1 MVDSVAARVA
11 VTANDAQVGVNRVEP
26 IQLSQVGRAPCE
38 LAFADIWRVGHGDQ
52 YLFGGFGDLLL
63 RGRQQ
68 RHVGLQV
75 QRGTADGVVG
85 TEHRLDHGP
94 CKQGQKGRKQQQHKP

>member
-1 MVDSVAARVA
+1 MGTRQATEDVLARNKAAARHGIPKITSVTQVGRARVFDSVAARIA

-52 YLFGGFGDLLL
+52 YLFGGFGD
-63 RGRQQ
+63 
-68 RHVGLQV
+68 
-75 QRGTADGVVG
+75 
-85 TEHRLDHGP
+85 
-94 CKQGQKGRKQQQHKP
+94 